1 MWFLYMYLKL
11 NVLGHL
17 LLFTQVLKSTQST
30 AFLLDEINDRKSES
44 KKGPGQEFLD
54 ASCWVF
60 NRKCGVGKEAEAQP
74 G

>member
-1 MWFLYMYLKL
+1 MFLQFYRFSP
-11 NVLGHL
+11 GPS
-17 LLFTQVLKSTQST
+17 FARVLKSTQST
-30 AFLLDEINDRKSES
+30 GSLLDEINDRKSES

-54 ASCWVF
+54 ASRWVF